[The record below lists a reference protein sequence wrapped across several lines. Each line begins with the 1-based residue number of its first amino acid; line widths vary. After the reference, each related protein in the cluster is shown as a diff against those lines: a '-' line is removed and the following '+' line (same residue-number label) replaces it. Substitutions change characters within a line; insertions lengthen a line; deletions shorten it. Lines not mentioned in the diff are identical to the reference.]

1 MTVLSVGVLFLAS
14 AMCPVAS
21 AHPGDTPEELALPG
35 RTPEEG
41 PDSAGTPNRPRATHL
56 AFPTNSSATTD
67 ATQNGPF
74 IYYVSDASGVPK
86 LWYLNLSVGAPSA
99 RQLFGGTDWEVSPE
113 YSPGGTRLAFSRRVS
128 GNWDIYRLSG
138 SVSTL
143 TRLTTSAAADGDPA
157 WSPDGAHI
165 AFDSNRAGNYEI
177 YSMAEDGSDVHR
189 LTNNAAKDLEP
200 SWSPDRTKIAFASN
214 RSGKFQIY
222 TMNPDGSAVTRLASG
237 LDDDSPAWSPDGAKI
252 AFIRYDAGL
261 SELWTMNRDGSGQ
274 QYLGNINTALNPEWS
289 PDGSQIIYTSWWIT
303 AQGPGYTIYAA
314 DLRTY
319 EVATHSAEYLA
330 TLACCDYNSEPT
342 WLPSPS
348 FPLVDAQFS
357 GFAADIE
364 WLYGSDITSGCSS
377 ERFCP
382 DDLVTR
388 GQMAAF
394 LDRALHLPSTTTDYF
409 TDDNGTTFEAS
420 INRLAASGIT
430 AGCTATTF
438 CPTADVT
445 RGQMAAFL
453 DRAFHLP
460 ATSTDYFS
468 DDNGTTFEGNINR
481 LAASGITKGCT
492 PTTFCPKADV
502 TRGQMAAFLHR
513 ALTAYPVTVVAA
525 GETDVRP

>member
-348 FPLVDAQFS
+348 FPLVDAQS
-357 GFAADIE
+357 
-364 WLYGSDITSGCSS
+364 
-377 ERFCP
+377 
-382 DDLVTR
+382 
-388 GQMAAF
+388 
-394 LDRALHLPSTTTDYF
+394 
-409 TDDNGTTFEAS
+409 
-420 INRLAASGIT
+420 AASPPTSCGWTGRTSRAAAAQSASAPMTWSPAANGGLPGPRSPSAQYHHRLLHRRQRHDLRGIHQPPGRLGHHR

-438 CPTADVT
+438 SPTADVHAGPHGGLPRPGVPPARHIHRLLQRRQRHNL
-445 RGQMAAFL
+445 RGQ
-453 DRAFHLP
+453 RRP
-460 ATSTDYFS
+460 ARGLWHHQGLHAHHVY
-468 DDNGTTFEGNINR
+468 I
-481 LAASGITKGCT
+481 
-492 PTTFCPKADV
+492 PKADV
-502 TRGQMAAFLHR
+502 TRGQWLPSSTGR
-513 ALTAYPVTVVAA
+513 
-525 GETDVRP
+525 